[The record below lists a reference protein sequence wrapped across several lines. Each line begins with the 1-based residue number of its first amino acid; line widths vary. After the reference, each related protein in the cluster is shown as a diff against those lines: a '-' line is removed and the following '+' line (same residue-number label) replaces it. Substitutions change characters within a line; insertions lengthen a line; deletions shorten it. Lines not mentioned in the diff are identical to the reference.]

1 MIYAYARVSSRDQ
14 NLSRQLEAFQKF
26 GVDDKNIYCD
36 KKSGKNFERKGY
48 LRLMRKL
55 KKGDLLVIKSIDR
68 LGRNYKMITEEWNN
82 IVNKIG
88 ADIIVL
94 DMPILDT
101 RTSEGSLIG
110 KFISDIVLQIL
121 SFVAENERENIRTR
135 QAEGIKL
142 AKERGV
148 KFGRPP
154 AVYSE
159 NFMSAVKKFKS
170 KEITLKEAL
179 NETGLKQSNFYYHM
193 ERYEK
198 TVTRTVIKNSS
209 GQITGEKVTH
219 KTSVT
224 TTTEDK

>member
-14 NLSRQLEAFQKF
+14 NLTRQLEAFSAF
-26 GVDDKNIYCD
+26 GVEKQNIYCD

-48 LRLMRKL
+48 AKLVRKL

-148 KFGRPP
+148 RFGRP
-154 AVYSE
+154 AQEYGE
-159 NFMSAVKKFKS
+159 QFKCAVKQFRNS
-170 KEITLKEAL
+170 EITLKEAL
-179 NETGLKQSNFYYHM
+179 DMTGLKQSNFYYHM
-193 ERYEK
+193 ERYVKSSPDAATAEK
-198 TVTRTVIKNSS
+198 
-209 GQITGEKVTH
+209 E
-219 KTSVT
+219 
-224 TTTEDK
+224 